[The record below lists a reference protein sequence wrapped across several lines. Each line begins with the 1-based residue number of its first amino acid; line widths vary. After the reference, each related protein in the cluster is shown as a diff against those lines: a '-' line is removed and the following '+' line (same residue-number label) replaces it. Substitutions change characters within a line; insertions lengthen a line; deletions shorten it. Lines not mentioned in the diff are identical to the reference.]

1 MYVFSAVLIVF
12 KVSEYYTPPVIYLKY
27 DVVYMSVEPDQWA
40 KDWLAEQRSRGRTGL
55 TVEKRGNSHIVRWAT
70 TWWDSV
76 AKKRHKESVYCGV
89 LSEDGTIVERRIDHE
104 RRTRYCAYVIDLM
117 RSMDV
122 QIEDKPIMWRFLK
135 SHPGVEHE
143 FKRIHRMAQEE
154 LPGCTEKI
162 AVVPES
168 EEHYVRYSILIEQM
182 TMEQAWKVVEINR
195 RVKEKDIV
203 VNSI

>member
-1 MYVFSAVLIVF
+1 
-12 KVSEYYTPPVIYLKY
+12 
-27 DVVYMSVEPDQWA
+27 MSTEPEQWA
-40 KDWLAEQRSRGRTGL
+40 KDWLAEQRSQGRTGL
-55 TVEKRGNSHIVRWAT
+55 TVERRGNSHIVRWAT

-76 AKKRHKESVYCGV
+76 AKKRHKESLYLGT
-89 LSEDGTIVERRIDHE
+89 LREDGTIVKTRIDHE

-117 RSMDV
+117 KGLNV

-135 SHPGVEHE
+135 SHPGVEQE

-154 LPGCTEKI
+154 LPGCTENI

-168 EEHYVRYSILIEQM
+168 EEHYVRYTLRIELV

-195 RVKEKDIV
+195 RVEENDIV
-203 VNSI
+203 VSF